1 MYWRLILLFFALQ
14 LGIGLAQAQSQLSLS
29 HVDALTQELILK
41 KDWDG
46 LVREGKN
53 ALEQGIDYYY
63 LRIRLGIANFE
74 KGNYHQAF
82 SHFEKALETN
92 GEEEYVKEYLYYAYL
107 WSGRTAQAKSVARD
121 FSNKMKLET
130 QTDQASVVNGLEA
143 AYNYTGLSDQQ
154 VIDEFSVNVDPSS
167 DGYQLVPRFH
177 HYGFLGLDL
186 NLGARFRL
194 YQGFSLIQATHF
206 YYGQESGFSFQNPSY
221 VSDSWQYFASGS
233 YYMGKGFHFTAGGH
247 YLNINFPLQEVQQMG
262 NGQQALV
269 IIQDQKDSDYL
280 VFGSISK
287 NFAYLDLGA
296 SVFYGTINNA
306 TQIQSDLNLTLYPPG
321 NLNFYTNSVLT
332 FQNQEFA
339 NGSVVNRLIFNQ
351 EMGTK
356 VTNFLWLEGY
366 VTFGELENY
375 FTKQGLVV
383 FNRLDKIEQRWGAR
397 AIFLPSPKWKI
408 TLDYTNFSNSSSF
421 QSPTTSAQEQNLK
434 KYQLQSLTAIL
445 SWKF

>member
-1 MYWRLILLFFALQ
+1 
-14 LGIGLAQAQSQLSLS
+14 
-29 HVDALTQELILK
+29 
-41 KDWDG
+41 
-46 LVREGKN
+46 
-53 ALEQGIDYYY
+53 
-63 LRIRLGIANFE
+63 
-74 KGNYHQAF
+74 
-82 SHFEKALETN
+82 
-92 GEEEYVKEYLYYAYL
+92 
-107 WSGRTAQAKSVARD
+107 
-121 FSNKMKLET
+121 
-130 QTDQASVVNGLEA
+130 
-143 AYNYTGLSDQQ
+143 
-154 VIDEFSVNVDPSS
+154 
-167 DGYQLVPRFH
+167 
-177 HYGFLGLDL
+177 
-186 NLGARFRL
+186 
-194 YQGFSLIQATHF
+194 
-206 YYGQESGFSFQNPSY
+206 
-221 VSDSWQYFASGS
+221 
-233 YYMGKGFHFTAGGH
+233 MGKGFHFTAGGH

-306 TQIQSDLNLTLYPPG
+306 TQIQPDLNLTLYPPG

-339 NGSVVNRLIFNQ
+339 NGSVVNRLIINQ
-351 EMGTK
+351 ELGTK